1 MILLIGEINTF
12 EKEISKMVAN
22 DRVATVKIKA
32 KEIADQY
39 GFVKN
44 SKLSKINGRDIYMDK
59 STGYLYAVDSQHGR
73 FEVLNRNGKHLGEVN
88 FNFELT
94 KPGDSSGSHNI
105 KIK

>member
-1 MILLIGEINTF
+1 
-12 EKEISKMVAN
+12 
-22 DRVATVKIKA
+22 
-32 KEIADQY
+32 
-39 GFVKN
+39 
-44 SKLSKINGRDIYMDK
+44 MDK